1 MIIKPKTKSELADE
15 YGISTKTFRIWLN
28 DPYVLD
34 KFRTMRIPHTTH
46 RFSIHLRALR
56 RTVTHSPAT
65 TFFIIQDY
73 KITNESGRPRG

>member
-34 KFRTMRIPHTTH
+34 KFRTMRIPYNA
-46 RFSIHLRALR
+46 HLIPPIGVA
-56 RTVTHSPAT
+56 
-65 TFFIIQDY
+65 FIY
-73 KITNESGRPRG
+73 EHFGEP